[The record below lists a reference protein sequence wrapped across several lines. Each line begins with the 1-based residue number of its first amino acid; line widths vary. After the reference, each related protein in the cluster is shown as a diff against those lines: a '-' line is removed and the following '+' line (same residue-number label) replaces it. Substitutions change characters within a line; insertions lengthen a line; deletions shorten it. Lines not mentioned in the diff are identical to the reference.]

1 MGSLIGVLSTV
12 ILVSTVC
19 TLIFAVGAYVIAR
32 RGRGGVSTMED
43 GDMLPGEDMIED
55 QFPHRGEAST
65 LSGDEGG
72 LFKRVTPNSAGA
84 NSVSSNADDEY
95 KWK

>member
-32 RGRGGVSTMED
+32 RGRDGVSTMDE
-43 GDMLPGEDMIED
+43 GELPGEDLMEE
-55 QFPHRGEAST
+55 QFPH
-65 LSGDEGG
+65 SGDSEMPAGSESA
-72 LFKRVTPNSAGA
+72 LFKRMEPNAGSKPA
-84 NSVSSNADDEY
+84 TSNADDDY
-95 KWK
+95 QWK